1 MADAT
6 YSQGNYHKQGGL
18 QFVVV
23 NGGSIKIESGGKILP
38 NSGTQAANVAAFA
51 SSANMSSAQ
60 ITKLNAIRT
69 ALINVGIL
77 ATS

>member
-1 MADAT
+1 MADVT

-23 NGGSIKIESGGKILP
+23 NGGSIKIETGGSILP
-38 NSGTQAANVAAFA
+38 NSGTKASHIANFA
-51 SSANMSSAQ
+51 SSANMSAAQ
-60 ITKLNAIRT
+60 ITKLNSVLT
-69 ALINVGIL
+69 ALRNLGIL

>member
-1 MADAT
+1 MADAS
-6 YSQGNYHKQGGL
+6 YSQGNYHAQGGL

-23 NGGSIKIESGGKILP
+23 NGGSIKLESGAKILP
-38 NSGTQAANVAAFA
+38 NSGTQAANFAAFA
-51 SSANMSSAQ
+51 SSANMSAAQ

-69 ALINVGIL
+69 ALINIGAL

>member
-6 YSQGNYHKQGGL
+6 YSPKVYAKQGGV
-18 QFVVV
+18 QFVIAS
-23 NGGSIKIESGGKILP
+23 GGSILVESGAKILP
-38 NSGTQAANVAAFA
+38 NSGTQAANVTAFT
-51 SSANMSSAQ
+51 SSANMSAAQ
-60 ITKLNAIRT
+60 CTKLNAIRT

>member
-6 YSQGNYHKQGGL
+6 YQNGVYRAQGGL
-18 QFVVV
+18 QFVVA
-23 NGGSIKIESGGKILP
+23 NGGSIKIETGGSILP
-38 NSGTQAANVAAFA
+38 NSGTKASHIANFA

-60 ITKLNAIRT
+60 ITKINSILT
-69 ALINVGIL
+69 ALRNVGIL

>member
-18 QFVVV
+18 QFVIVS
-23 NGGSIKIESGGKILP
+23 GGSIKIETGGSILP
-38 NSGTQAANVAAFA
+38 NSGTKASHIANFT

-60 ITKLNAIRT
+60 ITKLNSVLT
-69 ALINVGIL
+69 ALRNLGIL